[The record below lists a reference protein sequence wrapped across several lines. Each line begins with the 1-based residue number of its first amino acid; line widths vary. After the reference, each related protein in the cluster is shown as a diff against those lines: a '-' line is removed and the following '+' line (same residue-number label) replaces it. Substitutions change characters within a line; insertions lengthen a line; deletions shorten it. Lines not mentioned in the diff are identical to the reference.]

1 MACRPSKELPAVS
14 TQSLRDGSQL
24 SVYRAAL
31 HDQPQVLRLLEESR
45 RSFAAFGPE
54 DLPQLLA
61 SGACTVALEGD
72 AMGAFLCASV
82 NRARWAFVRGVAI
95 KNGWR
100 TDEGLHAV
108 LEPAIS
114 RLRVEGVTHLAVY
127 GTALWLPPALLRAGF
142 ERREWIVSLERHPR
156 PLSDLP
162 AGPARVRP
170 VQPDDLSRLAALD
183 AAIFEPPYQL
193 ASGELVELMV
203 TSGHFVLAEG
213 VEEAGQTALLGY
225 ACADVL
231 GDSGQIIRLA
241 VHPNAQRQGIGRA
254 LLNHGLGYC
263 HANGARQVTINT
275 QESNIAS
282 LRLYE
287 QIGFRR
293 VGRRVPLLVRTL

>member
-1 MACRPSKELPAVS
+1 VS
-14 TQSLRDGSQL
+14 THSFRDSCQL
-24 SVYRAAL
+24 QAYRASV
-31 HDQPQVLRLLEESR
+31 HDQAPVLRLLDESR

-54 DLPQLLA
+54 DLPHLLA

-72 AMGAFLCASV
+72 AIGAFLCASV

-100 TDEGLHAV
+100 TDQGLHAV
-108 LEPAIS
+108 LEPAVS
-114 RLRVEGVTHLAVY
+114 RLRVDGVTHLAVY

-142 ERREWIVSLERHPR
+142 QRREWITSLERHPR
-156 PLSDLP
+156 PWPDLP

-170 VQPDDLSRLAALD
+170 VQPDDLGQLAALD

-193 ASGELVELMV
+193 ASGELIELMV
-203 TSGHFVLAEG
+203 TSGHFVVAEG
-213 VEEAGQTALLGY
+213 IEEAGEAALLGY

-231 GDSGQIIRLA
+231 GDTGQIIRLA

-254 LLNHGLGYC
+254 LLNHGLAYC
-263 HANGARQVTINT
+263 HANGARRVTINT
-275 QESNIAS
+275 QESNAAS

-287 QIGFRR
+287 QMGFRR